1 MLAELKTPRQNLTK
15 PQACPTG
22 WDAYLSLT
30 SKGYSGVGTY
40 TLQSTVVAQK
50 AEEGI
55 TGFLLD
61 PPHSTLRPA
70 LREEERVGSLP
81 VWSELEL
88 VDDEQSPSLASLDLE
103 ARAVLV
109 DLGLFVL
116 INVYCPNET
125 NDARL
130 PFKLNF
136 LRVLEERVRRLRE
149 DGREVVVVGDINVVH
164 RPEDHGEGSLAS
176 KQEGFWNHPVRPTPS
191 PPPTLSSPTLCLPSD

>member
-1 MLAELKTPRQNLTK
+1 M
-15 PQACPTG
+15 
-22 WDAYLSLT
+22 
-30 SKGYSGVGTY
+30 GTY
-40 TLQSTVVAQK
+40 TSQSTVVAQK

-61 PPHSTLRPA
+61 PPYSALRPA
-70 LREEERVGSLP
+70 LRAEERVGSLP
-81 VWSELEL
+81 VWSELDL
-88 VDDEQSPSLASLDLE
+88 VDDEHSAGLASLDLE

-109 DLGLFVL
+109 DLGLFIL

-136 LRVLEERVRRLRE
+136 LRVLEERVRRLIG

-176 KQEGFWNHPVRPTPS
+176 KQEGFWNHPVRPLPLSPHPPS
-191 PPPTLSSPTLCLPSD
+191 LPQFFAYRMTDSRIGA